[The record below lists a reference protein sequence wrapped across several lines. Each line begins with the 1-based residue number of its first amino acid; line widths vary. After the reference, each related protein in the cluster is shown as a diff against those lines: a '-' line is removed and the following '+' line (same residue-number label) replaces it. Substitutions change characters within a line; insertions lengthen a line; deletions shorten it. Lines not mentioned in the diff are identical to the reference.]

1 MDARTLVKILAALAV
16 LVLLYRAWTMKVDHR
31 RRMTNWNT
39 NPYYGMDQEYA
50 GQEYDMEEY
59 DLETDLADTAEDLE
73 DEDLEDDYAVGD
85 DDEDDYEDNDTVVP
99 DSDLYAPDEEEDYED
114 DEDDYEDDEDDYE
127 DDEDDTVVPDSDL
140 YAPDEEDDYENGD
153 YEEDYETSPMSAIT
167 RTNTPIMSPSS
178 QLLPQPSVDAQDFAQ
193 YAPQN
198 LEAQNFLTATQWIGV
213 NTQGSSLRNANY
225 DIRAN
230 PIIAKEDVGPWMQ
243 STIDPDVYTN
253 NLFAPIS
260 AM

>member
-1 MDARTLVKILAALAV
+1 MDARSLVKILAALAV
-16 LVLLYRAWTMKVDHR
+16 LALLYRAWSMRTSRHHQ
-31 RRMTNWNT
+31 MTNWNT

-59 DLETDLADTAEDLE
+59 DLETDLADNA
-73 DEDLEDDYAVGD
+73 EDLEDDYAVGD
-85 DDEDDYEDNDTVVP
+85 DDEDND
-99 DSDLYAPDEEEDYED
+99 D
-114 DEDDYEDDEDDYE
+114 DDDDDDAEDDYGDDTV
-127 DDEDDTVVPDSDL
+127 DDTVVPDSDL
-140 YAPDEEDDYENGD
+140 YAPDDDAEDDYEDD
-153 YEEDYETSPMSAIT
+153 YEVGTSSMSRVT
-167 RTNTPIMSPSS
+167 MPNTPIMSPSS

-198 LEAQNFLTATQWIGV
+198 LESQNFLTATQWIGV

-225 DIRAN
+225 DIRSN
-230 PIIAKEDVGPWMQ
+230 PIIPKEDVGPWMQ

-253 NLFAPIS
+253 DLFTPIS

>member
-73 DEDLEDDYAVGD
+73 DDYAVGD
-85 DDEDDYEDNDTVVP
+85 DDEDDYEDDDTVVP

-127 DDEDDTVVPDSDL
+127 ADEADTVVPDSDL

>member
-1 MDARTLVKILAALAV
+1 MDARSLVKILAALAV
-16 LVLLYRAWTMKVDHR
+16 LALLYRAWSMRTSRHHQMTNWN
-31 RRMTNWNT
+31 TNWNT

-59 DLETDLADTAEDLE
+59 DLETDLADNA
-73 DEDLEDDYAVGD
+73 EDLEDDYAVGD
-85 DDEDDYEDNDTVVP
+85 DDEDD
-99 DSDLYAPDEEEDYED
+99 ED
-114 DEDDYEDDEDDYE
+114 DDDGSDDY
-127 DDEDDTVVPDSDL
+127 EDDTVVPDSDL
-140 YAPDEEDDYENGD
+140 YAPDDYEDDAEDDYEDD
-153 YEEDYETSPMSAIT
+153 YEVGTSSMSRVT
-167 RTNTPIMSPSS
+167 MPNTPIMSPSS

-198 LEAQNFLTATQWIGV
+198 LESQNFLTATQWIGV

-225 DIRAN
+225 DIRSN
-230 PIIAKEDVGPWMQ
+230 PIIPKEDVGPWMQ

-253 NLFAPIS
+253 DLFTPIH

>member
-1 MDARTLVKILAALAV
+1 MDARSLVKILAALAV
-16 LVLLYRAWTMKVDHR
+16 LALLYRAWSMRTSRHR
-31 RRMTNWNT
+31 QMTNWNT

-59 DLETDLADTAEDLE
+59 DLETDLADNA
-73 DEDLEDDYAVGD
+73 EDLEDDYAVGD
-85 DDEDDYEDNDTVVP
+85 DDEDDYVGDED
-99 DSDLYAPDEEEDYED
+99 D
-114 DEDDYEDDEDDYE
+114 DEDDYEDDDEDDA
-127 DDEDDTVVPDSDL
+127 EDDTVVPDSDL
-140 YAPDEEDDYENGD
+140 YAPDDAEDDYEDD
-153 YEEDYETSPMSAIT
+153 YEVGTSSMSRVT
-167 RTNTPIMSPSS
+167 MPNTPIMSPSS

-198 LEAQNFLTATQWIGV
+198 LESQNFLTATQWIGV

-225 DIRAN
+225 DIRSN
-230 PIIAKEDVGPWMQ
+230 PIIPKEDVGPWMQ

-253 NLFAPIS
+253 DLFTPIR

>member
-1 MDARTLVKILAALAV
+1 MDARSLVKILAALAV
-16 LVLLYRAWTMKVDHR
+16 LALLYRAWTMRVARRHR
-31 RRMTNWNT
+31 TTNWNT
-39 NPYYGMDQEYA
+39 NPYYGMDQEYD

-59 DLETDLADTAEDLE
+59 DLE
-73 DEDLEDDYAVGD
+73 EDDDAD
-85 DDEDDYEDNDTVVP
+85 MEDTVVP
-99 DSDLYAPDEEEDYED
+99 DSDLYAPDDNEDDYADEDYEV
-114 DEDDYEDDEDDYE
+114 
-127 DDEDDTVVPDSDL
+127 DTS
-140 YAPDEEDDYENGD
+140 
-153 YEEDYETSPMSAIT
+153 SMSAVT
-167 RTNTPIMSPSS
+167 RSNTPIMSPSS

-230 PIIAKEDVGPWMQ
+230 PIIPKEDVGPWMQ
-243 STIDPDVYTN
+243 STIDPDVTAN